1 MENNNKNSTAADNM
15 KTAKELKRE
24 EKRRLREYKK
34 KIRPGRLTRR
44 EARTGVLFI
53 MPWLLGAAVFLAYT
67 MGTSFWYALNNIRMT
82 PQGKKFTF
90 LGTGNFTQILLS
102 DADFPVQLVNYLTHT
117 LISVPVIVVF
127 ALIISILLNGKI
139 KFKGFFRLIYFLPVI
154 VVSGPVMGTLS
165 SQGAATI
172 SSIDTQAIHNAM
184 QAFLPGAVA
193 EAVTDIF
200 RNMITILWYSGV
212 QILIFI
218 SALQKIDKSMYEAA
232 QIDGGSEWECFWK
245 ITLPNLKS
253 MILINV
259 IYTVVFLSGNEE
271 NQIINLIQ
279 ASMFSGIKEK
289 GYGYASAMAWLY
301 SLVVLIVVGLFALI
315 LTSRKDAYDRQ
326 VKKVRRE
333 KKKEAKMLKTVE
345 RRTARN
351 AKKRIRRSK
360 KG

>member
-1 MENNNKNSTAADNM
+1 M
-15 KTAKELKRE
+15 
-24 EKRRLREYKK
+24 
-34 KIRPGRLTRR
+34 
-44 EARTGVLFI
+44 
-53 MPWLLGAAVFLAYT
+53 
-67 MGTSFWYALNNIRMT
+67 
-82 PQGKKFTF
+82 
-90 LGTGNFTQILLS
+90 
-102 DADFPVQLVNYLTHT
+102 
-117 LISVPVIVVF
+117 
-127 ALIISILLNGKI
+127 
-139 KFKGFFRLIYFLPVI
+139 
-154 VVSGPVMGTLS
+154 
-165 SQGAATI
+165 
-172 SSIDTQAIHNAM
+172 
-184 QAFLPGAVA
+184 
-193 EAVTDIF
+193 
-200 RNMITILWYSGV
+200 
-212 QILIFI
+212 
-218 SALQKIDKSMYEAA
+218 
-232 QIDGGSEWECFWK
+232 DGGSGWECFWK

-326 VKKVRRE
+326 VKKVRKE
-333 KKKEAKMLKTVE
+333 KKREAKMLKTVE

>member
-1 MENNNKNSTAADNM
+1 
-15 KTAKELKRE
+15 
-24 EKRRLREYKK
+24 
-34 KIRPGRLTRR
+34 
-44 EARTGVLFI
+44 
-53 MPWLLGAAVFLAYT
+53 
-67 MGTSFWYALNNIRMT
+67 
-82 PQGKKFTF
+82 
-90 LGTGNFTQILLS
+90 
-102 DADFPVQLVNYLTHT
+102 
-117 LISVPVIVVF
+117 
-127 ALIISILLNGKI
+127 
-139 KFKGFFRLIYFLPVI
+139 
-154 VVSGPVMGTLS
+154 
-165 SQGAATI
+165 
-172 SSIDTQAIHNAM
+172 
-184 QAFLPGAVA
+184 
-193 EAVTDIF
+193 
-200 RNMITILWYSGV
+200 
-212 QILIFI
+212 
-218 SALQKIDKSMYEAA
+218 
-232 QIDGGSEWECFWK
+232 
-245 ITLPNLKS
+245 